1 MNKEIKPQ
9 VGMGATTGFNGDC
22 YPYTVIEVRSPK
34 TILVQSDN
42 YKVIEKDAYL
52 KEGSLECVFTPNP
65 DGNIVVLTKRKNGKW
80 VRQGDPMRTGWDFVI
95 GHRSYSRNPHF

>member
-42 YKVIEKDAYL
+42 YKVI
-52 KEGSLECVFTPNP
+52 
-65 DGNIVVLTKRKNGKW
+65 
-80 VRQGDPMRTGWDFVI
+80 
-95 GHRSYSRNPHF
+95 